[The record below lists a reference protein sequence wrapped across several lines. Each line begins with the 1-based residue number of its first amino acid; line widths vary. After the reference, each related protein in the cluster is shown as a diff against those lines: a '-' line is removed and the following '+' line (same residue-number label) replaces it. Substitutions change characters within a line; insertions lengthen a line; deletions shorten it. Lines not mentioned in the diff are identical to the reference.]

1 MARTESKMIELG
13 TEATEFTLY
22 SAKEERFITLT
33 SQKSSKANL
42 IIFMCNHCPFVK
54 HINESLS
61 EFAKEYQAKGLSI
74 IAINSNDV
82 ENYPEDSPEKMIKL
96 AEENDFDFPYL
107 YDETQDVAKVY
118 SAECTPDFFLFDGDL
133 KLVYR
138 GQYDDSRPGNDIP
151 VSGKDLRSA
160 VDRLLEGREPKLEQK
175 PSVGC
180 GIKWKKY

>member
-22 SAKEERFITLT
+22 SPKEERFITLT
-33 SQKSSKANL
+33 SQKSDKANL

-54 HINESLS
+54 HLNESLS
-61 EFAKEYQAKGLSI
+61 QFAKEYQEKGVSI

-82 ENYPEDSPEKMIKL
+82 ENYPEDSPEKMIEL
-96 AEENDFDFPYL
+96 ADNHNFDFPYL

-118 SAECTPDFFLFDGDL
+118 GAECTPDFFLFDGDL

-151 VSGKDLRSA
+151 VTGQDLRKA
-160 VDRLLEGREPKLEQK
+160 VDNLLEGSQPNPNQK